1 MTTAIALSDQCF
13 YGRSELAWNLFASNV
28 GADAQV
34 GRVDKGSP
42 WPSSAEVE
50 LSISVSAPLLDLSGS
65 GLLGRGL
72 SGARDWEAP
81 GILAFRIDGDDG
93 SPKAIAVSQG
103 GEASS

>member
-1 MTTAIALSDQCF
+1 MPCLISAFC
-13 YGRSELAWNLFASNV
+13 GRSELAWNLFASNV

-65 GLLGRGL
+65 GLLGGGL
-72 SGARDWEAP
+72 SGARNRQAIS
-81 GILAFRIDGDDG
+81 ILAVRLDGEDG
-93 SPKAIAVSQG
+93 GAKAIAVAQG
-103 GEASS
+103 GETSS